1 MSVMLPFLNISH
13 TFGSIYFCCI
23 SLTTPFLQILVTA
36 LSNATVGEVGIPHGS
51 NITSSKS
58 RKRQEIIFLRDDFTH
73 KRNKEGETMTNIE
86 KHGKSLSAEGN
97 VFKGIPKAGYY
108 EDSPAYNGPAFT
120 EQSVKKDNGPPGI
133 QENVKKSDAY
143 EVLSDDGLA
152 SEKENEGEAMIK
164 VGHPLVK
171 AHASDHH
178 SSDFKGHRRAGMHI
192 VSLDDDDDDNDEDNN
207 EDSLRKKD
215 LRVYGSIG
223 SPFSRPVRH
232 KSHRFGSHRAFYQ
245 NDYIPP
251 NVVSL
256 SQDDLT
262 GPLSRNDAQTREE
275 IFPNFRRRDPFFSTQ
290 PSQFSQPEELMQR
303 FQPVSH
309 KSISYGDRPNM
320 LLLPMYDGNTDS
332 NPPLVPM
339 TAQSAFS
346 ASPPQ
351 FGAAALGYT
360 SPQPSSIFR
369 NGLLLQSALQVPQI
383 PTQSVIPSYMI
394 PSQSDGQIL
403 FNNQQPD
410 VRSLYQLQSQPQM
423 QIPQVPMPQLA
434 QLQQPVI
441 PNEMQMTPE
450 LLSSESQ
457 QEIRPA
463 SRWVDED
470 GRVRSEVLDRDTDT
484 QDDERPKE
492 DGNENVDDEEIRH
505 QSSRYYDRDDDS
517 RTEEN
522 DDDRAREDQTSD
534 DQPEQ
539 PDQPY
544 SREEDGPSDEERE
557 DTEEPE
563 DESTE
568 DATGRAY
575 ETNRQEAE
583 DEQSPDEDDRDDQ
596 EMEPQQGSSAPQ
608 GNWQQFSPRTMAHF
622 MPRPVQLPKFP
633 AHVNTIIPTQ
643 MNAQMFSRYQLM
655 SPSSAIKEHILPK
668 PQREPKPPPP
678 DSPNSD
684 LKISQMST
692 AEAQFYENKAAMEP
706 NFSPPIASKD
716 HIPGK
721 SRRFR
726 FGLGNVLIRLNGK
739 PLEDSSQLRS
749 KIINGQIVQ
758 GKGKLIKSKGPVR
771 VKLSHTKD
779 RKHVK
784 IIDILAPT
792 QFHVYDTK
800 SKIRRPTKNILNDA
814 NKSNTKI
821 SMLDAK
827 KRMAT

>member
-1 MSVMLPFLNISH
+1 MQL
-13 TFGSIYFCCI
+13 
-23 SLTTPFLQILVTA
+23 LVTT
-36 LSNATVGEVGIPHGS
+36 LSNAAVGEVGPHSS

-73 KRNKEGETMTNIE
+73 KRNREGETMTNIE

-97 VFKGIPKAGYY
+97 VFKGIPKAGIY
-108 EDSPAYNGPAFT
+108 EDSPAYIGPAVT
-120 EQSVKKDNGPPGI
+120 EQSVKKDNGPPEI

-152 SEKENEGEAMIK
+152 SEKENEREAMVK
-164 VGHPLVK
+164 VEHPFIK
-171 AHASDHH
+171 AHASDKH
-178 SSDFKGHRRAGMHI
+178 SNDFKGHRRAGMHV
-192 VSLDDDDDDNDEDNN
+192 VSIGDDDDYDDEEHNENN
-207 EDSLRKKD
+207 LREKD

-223 SPFSRPVRH
+223 SPSSRPVRH
-232 KSHRFGSHRAFYQ
+232 KSHRFGSHHTFYQ

-262 GPLSRNDAQTREE
+262 GPLSRNDAQAREK
-275 IFPNFRRRDPFFSTQ
+275 ILPNFRRRDPFFFSR
-290 PSQFSQPEELMQR
+290 PSQISQPEELLQR
-303 FQPVSH
+303 FQPVSP

-339 TAQSAFS
+339 TAQSTFP
-346 ASPPQ
+346 ASSPQ
-351 FGAAALGYT
+351 FGAAPLEYT
-360 SPQPSSIFR
+360 SSQPSGIFR
-369 NGLLLQSALQVPQI
+369 SGLLLQSALQVPQI
-383 PTQSVIPSYMI
+383 PTQSVIPSYMM
-394 PSQSDGQIL
+394 PSQSAGQIFL
-403 FNNQQPD
+403 NNQQPD
-410 VRSLYQLQSQPQM
+410 VRSLYQLQSQPPM
-423 QIPQVPMPQLA
+423 QIPQVPMPQLT

-450 LLSSESQ
+450 LLNSESQ

-470 GRVRSEVLDRDTDT
+470 GRVRSEVLDRDTDRE
-484 QDDERPKE
+484 DDERPKD
-492 DGNENVDDEEIRH
+492 DGNENDDDEEIRH

-517 RTEEN
+517 RADEN

-534 DQPEQ
+534 DRPEQTEQPEQ
-539 PDQPY
+539 PEQPY
-544 SREEDGPSDEERE
+544 TREEYGLSDEEGE

-568 DATGRAY
+568 DATSRTY
-575 ETNRQEAE
+575 ETNGQRAV
-583 DEQSPDEDDRDDQ
+583 DEQSPDDEDDKDDQ
-596 EMEPQQGSSAPQ
+596 EMEPQQGNFAPQ
-608 GNWQQFSPRTMAHF
+608 RNFPRFSPQAMARF
-622 MPRPVQLPKFP
+622 MPRPVQLPKFS
-633 AHVNTIIPTQ
+633 AHANTMIPNQFNFQT
-643 MNAQMFSRYQLM
+643 FSRYQLM
-655 SPSSAIKEHILPK
+655 SPSSALKEHILPK
-668 PQREPKPPPP
+668 PQNEPKPPPDKP
-678 DSPNSD
+678 HSD
-684 LKISQMST
+684 LQISQMST

-706 NFSPPIASKD
+706 NFSPTIASKD
-716 HIPGK
+716 TIPGK
-721 SRRFR
+721 SRGLR

-749 KIINGQIVQ
+749 RIINGQIVQ

-779 RKHVK
+779 RKHLK

-792 QFHVYDTK
+792 KFHVYDTK
-800 SKIRRPTKNILNDA
+800 SKITRPTKNVLNDG
-814 NKSNTKI
+814 NKRNTKI
-821 SMLDAK
+821 SLFDAK
-827 KRMAT
+827 RRIQT